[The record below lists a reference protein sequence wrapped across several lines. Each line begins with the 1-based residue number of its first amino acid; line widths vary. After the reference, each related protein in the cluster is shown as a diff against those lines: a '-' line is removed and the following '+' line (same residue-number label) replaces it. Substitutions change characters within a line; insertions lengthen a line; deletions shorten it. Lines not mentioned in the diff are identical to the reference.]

1 MSRRCSMFLVDL
13 PGLVH
18 IDRTKY
24 HLKEVRA
31 INFVYNSLADLSYF
45 KTLVI

>member
-1 MSRRCSMFLVDL
+1 MFLVDL